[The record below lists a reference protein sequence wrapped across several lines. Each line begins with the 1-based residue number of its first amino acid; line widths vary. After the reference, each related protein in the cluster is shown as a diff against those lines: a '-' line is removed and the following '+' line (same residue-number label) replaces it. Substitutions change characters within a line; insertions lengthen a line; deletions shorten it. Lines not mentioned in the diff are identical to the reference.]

1 MDYELLDPESNEF
14 KMVMLLYDLV
24 EDLKVCTDP
33 TVKDMKM
40 RFADEVA
47 AMVTS
52 WYVEY
57 KSEFLKSNG
66 NQSFFMLSVRP
77 VIDVL
82 RRYMELKE
90 GKTDAI
96 SIPGLPPEDLEDI
109 IQGLTAEKETA
120 VSYYDETPVI
130 KELVS
135 RSKDGKQEKTI
146 AKFGNHGNITIRKGE
161 LGIFEYE
168 VFNALAKCLREG
180 RISRSGKCYTKI
192 VTVNKELSGAGKDSM
207 KQSRREDIINA
218 LDKMGFRI
226 EYATSKNLSD
236 ILGIEQDE
244 LDEEF
249 ANIKI
254 DYMDEQFMV
263 YKLLTGTQYG
273 QPIEIV
279 QFEFAGVIRK
289 VIEKFGWREIVDYED
304 KRIQYIAPTG
314 ELKDWQLTKER
325 IELRTCI
332 FRFVIGYTRART
344 AGKVYSNKKPYDDI
358 FVECKIDTSHRQK
371 RKRHIEAIA
380 VIMEHLQRRGMIES
394 WNEYTNMKS
403 KKPDGIEIKV
413 SKKRLMM
420 IEGD

>member
-1 MDYELLDPESNEF
+1 MDYEILDPDSNEF
-14 KMVMLLYDLV
+14 KMVVLLYDLV

-33 TVKDMKM
+33 TVKEMKM

-57 KSEFLKSNG
+57 RDEFFKSNRK
-66 NQSFFMLSVRP
+66 QALFAITVRP

-90 GKTDAI
+90 GKIDAI
-96 SIPGLPPEDLEDI
+96 SIPGLPEEDLQDI
-109 IQGLTAEKETA
+109 IQGLTSEKETA

-130 KELVS
+130 KELVN
-135 RSKDGKQEKTI
+135 RSKPGKQGKTV
-146 AKFGNHGNITIRKGE
+146 ATFGDHGNITIRKGE

-168 VFNALAKCLREG
+168 VFSALAKCLREG
-180 RISRSGKCYTKI
+180 RITRSGKCYTKI

-207 KQSRREDIINA
+207 KQSRREDIIDA
-218 LDKMGFRI
+218 FDKMGFRI
-226 EYATSKNLSD
+226 EYATSENLSD
-236 ILGIEQDE
+236 ILGIDPDE

-254 DYMDEQFMV
+254 DFMDEQFLT
-263 YKLLTGTQYG
+263 YKLLKGTQYG
-273 QPIEIV
+273 QPVEIV
-279 QFEFAGVIRK
+279 YFEFADVIRK

-304 KRIQYIAPTG
+304 KRIQYIAKTG
-314 ELKDWQLTKER
+314 EIKDWSLTKKR

-344 AGKVYSNKKPYDDI
+344 AGKVYSNKKPYNDI
-358 FVECKIDTSHRQK
+358 FTECKIDTSHPMNKK
-371 RKRHIEAIA
+371 RCKEDIA
-380 VIMEHLQRRGMIES
+380 VIMDHLQRRGMIES